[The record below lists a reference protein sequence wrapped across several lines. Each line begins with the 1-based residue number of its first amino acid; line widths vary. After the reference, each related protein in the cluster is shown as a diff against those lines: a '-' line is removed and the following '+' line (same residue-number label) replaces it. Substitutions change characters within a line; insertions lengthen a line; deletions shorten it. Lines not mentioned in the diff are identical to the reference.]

1 MPLGARCAS
10 LCPMTDDIVATITKG
25 YTFDEPSMELG
36 VLMVDDNPVPEAK
49 IQIPLSMLNRHG
61 LIAGATGTGKTK
73 TLQLLTE
80 QISAAG
86 VPVFAA
92 DIKGDL
98 SGLASPGQPSDKLLA
113 RTQKIGQDWKPK
125 AAPVEFYALGGQ
137 GQGVPLRCTMTA
149 FGPTLLSKVL
159 GLTDVQESSLGLVF
173 HYADQRGLPLLDIA
187 DLRAVLTYLTT
198 DEGKVELKDMGGL
211 AQATVGVLLR
221 ELIGFSDQGAD
232 LFFGEPEFQ
241 TSDFLRTT
249 ADGRGVISL
258 LELPNLVDRPALFST
273 FLMWLLADLFHD
285 LPEVGDIDKPKLVF
299 FFDEA
304 HLLFNDAS
312 KDFLQAI
319 AQTVRLIRS
328 KGVSVFFVTQS
339 PTDVPDDVL
348 AQLGSRVQHALR
360 AHTPN
365 DAKALKQTVN
375 TYPSS
380 SYDLAQVLQNLG
392 IGEAIVTVMDPDGT
406 PTPVAWTRMRA
417 PETLMAATPPEVLAP
432 GIAASGLMAKYG
444 QAIDRDSAQEILA
457 RKVEQGAQ
465 AAEEQARAAADA
477 EQQVKDQS
485 AAEKEADAQQKA
497 AERATATQQRQAP
510 KQRSVIEEVASSSVF
525 KQFVR
530 SAGREIVRGIFGT
543 ARRR

>member
-1 MPLGARCAS
+1 MS
-10 LCPMTDDIVATITKG
+10 DDIVQTITKG
-25 YTFDEPSMELG
+25 YTFDGATLDLG
-36 VLMVDDNPVPEAK
+36 DLVVDGAPVKDAR
-49 IQIPLSMLNRHG
+49 IRIPLGMLNRHG
-61 LIAGATGTGKTK
+61 LVAGATGTGKTK
-73 TLQLLTE
+73 TLQMLAE

-98 SGLASPGQPSDKLLA
+98 SGLASPGQPSDKLTA
-113 RTQKIGQDWKPK
+113 RTTSLGQDWKP
-125 AAPVEFYALGGQ
+125 AASPVEFFALGGQ
-137 GQGVPLRCTMTA
+137 GQGVPVRCTMTA

-159 GLTDVQESSLGLVF
+159 GLSEVQESSLGLVF

-187 DLRAVLTYLTT
+187 DLRAVLTYLTS
-198 DEGKVELKDMGGL
+198 DEGKADLKDLGGL
-211 AQATVGVLLR
+211 SSATVGVLLR

-241 TSDFLRTT
+241 TSDFIRTT
-249 ADGRGVISL
+249 TDGRGVISL
-258 LELPNLVDRPALFST
+258 LELPNLVDRPAVFST

-285 LPEVGDIDKPKLVF
+285 LPEVGDLDKPKLVF

-304 HLLFNDAS
+304 HLLFADAS
-312 KDFLQAI
+312 KAFLQAI

-328 KGVSVFFVTQS
+328 KGVGVFFITQS

-365 DAKALKQTVN
+365 DAQALKQTVN
-375 TYPSS
+375 TYPTS

-392 IGEAIVTVMDPDGT
+392 IGEAIVTVMDPNGA
-406 PTPVAWTRMRA
+406 PTPVAWTRMFA
-417 PETLMAATPPEVLAP
+417 PQSLMAMTPPEVLAP
-432 GIAASGLMAKYG
+432 GIAASSLMAKYG
-444 QAIDRDSAQEILA
+444 QAVDRDSAQEMLA

-465 AAEEQARAAADA
+465 AAQQEAEAQAPAQAQAQPEPERAPAQARR
-477 EQQVKDQS
+477 QPR
-485 AAEKEADAQQKA
+485 QK
-497 AERATATQQRQAP
+497 
-510 KQRSVIEEVASSSVF
+510 SVIEEVAESSVF